1 MISSKKGD
9 VWVSAILYF
18 GLGIIIIT
26 IMLTAATPVINKLR
40 DKNII
45 IQTKDI
51 FQVIDAN
58 IREVAREGP
67 GAQRPLTVDVRKGE
81 FSFPVDGR
89 TVQWKYESKALIA
102 DVCLPPSAN
111 APPPADIDCPQV
123 REGNVKIIVRP
134 GKADKS
140 YDTTLKLDYAVPNT
154 LFIKYGE
161 VSKVV
166 AGNTALVIRNFGAS
180 CGPAR
185 TITVPSGPITVP
197 PFRKPATRVC
207 QPPPASQDDCLPVP
221 GRCPCVP
228 EIVSTSPD
236 CIAPLPT
243 VEIVQR

>member
-1 MISSKKGD
+1 MHSKKGD

-81 FSFPVDGR
+81 FSFPNAGA
-89 TVQWKYESKALIA
+89 VQWKYESKALIA
-102 DVCLPPSAN
+102 DVCVR
-111 APPPADIDCPQV
+111 PPAPALPLADDACPQV
-123 REGNVKIIVRP
+123 REGNVRIVVRP
-134 GKADKS
+134 GNADKS
-140 YDTTLKLDYAVPNT
+140 YDTKLQLNYTGV
-154 LFIKYGE
+154 LYVKYGE
-161 VSKVV
+161 VSKTV

-180 CGPAR
+180 CGSNADER
-185 TITVPSGPITVP
+185 LNFI
-197 PFRKPATRVC
+197 KPLR
-207 QPPPASQDDCLPVP
+207 PCLPNTASTAQNPCYPANTCQCNPAIANTVVA
-221 GRCPCVP
+221 GCP
-228 EIVSTSPD
+228 T
-236 CIAPLPT
+236 PLPT